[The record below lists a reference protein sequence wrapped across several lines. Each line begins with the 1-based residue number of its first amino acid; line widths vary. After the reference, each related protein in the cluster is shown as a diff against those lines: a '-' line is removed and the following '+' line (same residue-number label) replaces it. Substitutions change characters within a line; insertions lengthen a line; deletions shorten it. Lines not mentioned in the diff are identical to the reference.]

1 MLTYSRKVVWSTDDR
16 CFIATVPEFEGVSAY
31 GSTPSDALSEL
42 EVALDLAIETYE
54 EEGWELPEPARL
66 HEYSG
71 QLRLRLPKW
80 LHASLAHEAER
91 NGVSLNQLLVAML
104 AREQGAQDAQ
114 FRAARRL
121 EAALA
126 ELMEAA
132 GEDRWRYAQE
142 GSQETHHDTLTPQNP
157 VLRGIGVVSP
167 ISE

>member
-1 MLTYSRKVVWSTDDR
+1 MLRYSRKVVWSTDDG
-16 CFIATVPEFEGVSAY
+16 CFIATVPEFEGVSAH
-31 GSTPSDALSEL
+31 GSTPSEALSEL
-42 EVALDLAIETYE
+42 EVALGLAIETYE
-54 EEGWELPEPARL
+54 EEGWELPQPARL

-80 LHASLAHEAER
+80 LHASLADEAER

-126 ELMEAA
+126 QLTEA
-132 GEDRWRYAQE
+132 GEEE
-142 GSQETHHDTLTPQNP
+142 GGRPRP
-157 VLRGIGVVSP
+157 VENKEVPTEARRG
-167 ISE
+167 